1 MAVVIEGGI
10 TDDGLGRNPQETQAV
25 LGGGGRLFLYDS
37 STLPKRRFVS
47 LVVDVAASKGIP
59 LQKDLVQG

>member
-25 LGGGGRLFLYDS
+25 LGGGGS
-37 STLPKRRFVS
+37 S
-47 LVVDVAASKGIP
+47 IP
-59 LQKDLVQG
+59 VRQQHATKATVRIARG